1 MKTPLRP
8 FTVEIKRHG
17 KRLVETP
24 KTSIWPDSSIFRT
37 EDCAPEAGAGKDAA
51 PREAQPTSVEEK
63 PAQNAAPRILPDLAD
78 ASDEDVHDRAK
89 NPRGKTAAD

>member
-24 KTSIWPDSSIFRT
+24 KPSIWPDSSIFRT
-37 EDCAPEAGAGKDAA
+37 EDSSPEADSGKDAA

-63 PAQNAAPRILPDLAD
+63 PVQNAAPRILPDLAE
-78 ASDEDVHDRAK
+78 AGDEDLHHRAK
-89 NPRGKTAAD
+89 NPGGKTAAD

>member
-24 KTSIWPDSSIFRT
+24 KASIWPDPSVLRAA
-37 EDCAPEAGAGKDAA
+37 EDALKDDGGNPAAQGETIEASANDQHEQTA
-51 PREAQPTSVEEK
+51 T
-63 PAQNAAPRILPDLAD
+63 PRILPDLTD
-78 ASDEDVHDRAK
+78 AGDEDVHDPAR
-89 NPRGKTAAD
+89 NPRGKTETD